1 MFQRLLVALLLLS
14 FTLNPAIAQQEKPA
28 KRAKAK
34 AEEVDAEAEQ
44 RREMAIS
51 LVMSLADESRSF
63 KDQTRRARIQA
74 RAADVLWES
83 DPERSRELFRRAWD
97 SADAADSEAARQRA
111 EDIKRMQASGE
122 PIVLRGGL
130 QLRNEVLRIVAKRDP
145 KLTEE
150 FLKIFDD
157 AKAKENE
164 EATAPSRRNVFDQT
178 GPARRLQLARQLVQ
192 EGDVD
197 RGWAYAVPAL
207 DRVNIDTITFLS
219 TLREKNASLADKAF
233 EGLLARAA
241 RDPLSDANTVSGL
254 SSYAFTPFLY
264 IEFEGNGANQSQS
277 RRNTQPPAD
286 LSPRLRGDFLKVA
299 FEILMRPLPAPDQDR
314 TAGMHRANYMVIKRL
329 LPIFEQYAPDLAPGL
344 RTQMTAL
351 ASYVPP
357 DAQEA
362 GNRDL
367 TVGLKS
373 DEEVESDPFQRMQ
386 QQLDEADT
394 SDKRDMVYANFAVQ
408 LTEKGDVR
416 ARDLVDKIENSDL
429 RKNVRAYTDFEWA
442 QFYVRKKEA
451 TEAARLAKNGE
462 LTSIQRVWT
471 YTSVAKLLVTS
482 ERSRAI
488 EMLDDALTEARRIG
502 NTDPDRARALTA
514 VATNMVEVDVVRAW
528 ETLGEVIKAANA
540 ADTFTGEDSRL
551 SSSLQTKNMTVMNNS
566 TAEDLDLAGLFRQLA
581 RADLL
586 RSVQLTK
593 SFTGQAP
600 RAVATLAIAQSVLEK
615 RKDRA

>member
-1 MFQRLLVALLLLS
+1 M
-14 FTLNPAIAQQEKPA
+14 
-28 KRAKAK
+28 
-34 AEEVDAEAEQ
+34 
-44 RREMAIS
+44 
-51 LVMSLADESRSF
+51 
-63 KDQTRRARIQA
+63 
-74 RAADVLWES
+74 LWES

-344 RTQMTAL
+344 R
-351 ASYVPP
+351 P
-357 DAQEA
+357 
-362 GNRDL
+362 
-367 TVGLKS
+367 
-373 DEEVESDPFQRMQ
+373 
-386 QQLDEADT
+386 
-394 SDKRDMVYANFAVQ
+394 
-408 LTEKGDVR
+408 VR
-416 ARDLVDKIENSDL
+416 
-429 RKNVRAYTDFEWA
+429 
-442 QFYVRKKEA
+442 
-451 TEAARLAKNGE
+451 
-462 LTSIQRVWT
+462 
-471 YTSVAKLLVTS
+471 
-482 ERSRAI
+482 
-488 EMLDDALTEARRIG
+488 
-502 NTDPDRARALTA
+502 
-514 VATNMVEVDVVRAW
+514 
-528 ETLGEVIKAANA
+528 
-540 ADTFTGEDSRL
+540 
-551 SSSLQTKNMTVMNNS
+551 
-566 TAEDLDLAGLFRQLA
+566 
-581 RADLL
+581 
-586 RSVQLTK
+586 
-593 SFTGQAP
+593 
-600 RAVATLAIAQSVLEK
+600 
-615 RKDRA
+615 